1 MASITIMVVIIMAAI
16 KPIMLTMILKKV
28 SIRIKTIITR
38 IKKLNIKKIMA
49 VTTIMVAT
57 IITIIAISKS
67 TAFNNS

>member
-1 MASITIMVVIIMAAI
+1 MLNFANANDVEKLDIQEVETPLACAI
-16 KPIMLTMILKKV
+16 
-28 SIRIKTIITR
+28 REAEEECG

-49 VTTIMVAT
+49 VTTIMVVT